1 MILIPPLHGI
11 KKSTK
16 QTIMTIR
23 MMTKGVIL
31 IDAVLLL
38 NWYCRCWY
46 CICCC
51 NSSWLQCGMNSND
64 EENVVVLDV
73 EEVSEDNNVVDLNNF
88 VSVDC
93 NGCVSD
99 VDDENKS
106 LIESF
111 IVS

>member
-1 MILIPPLHGI
+1 
-11 KKSTK
+11 
-16 QTIMTIR
+16 
-23 MMTKGVIL
+23 
-31 IDAVLLL
+31 
-38 NWYCRCWY
+38 
-46 CICCC
+46 
-51 NSSWLQCGMNSND
+51 MNSDD